1 MRAVFW
7 DLGVTPNPKRRF
19 FSSLVAVLLTLALG
33 PSLLELHTSSQEHSA
48 LDRRVEIFTGASHPA
63 QPAHLE
69 ASASAER
76 ERCTYCVLQLQAI
89 GRLHTP
95 PILAARLSVPLAET
109 LRQWHAPAVASF
121 VPSSPRAPPAA
132 SPAA

>member
-1 MRAVFW
+1 MP
-7 DLGVTPNPKRRF
+7 TPERRV

-33 PSLLELHTSSQEHSA
+33 PSLLELHTSVQEHSA
-48 LDRRVEIFTGASHPA
+48 LDRPVEIFTSASHPA

-76 ERCTYCVLQLQAI
+76 ERCTYCVLQLQAT

-95 PILAARLSVPLAET
+95 PVLAARLSVPLAEVS
-109 LRQWHAPAVASF
+109 RQWHAPALASF